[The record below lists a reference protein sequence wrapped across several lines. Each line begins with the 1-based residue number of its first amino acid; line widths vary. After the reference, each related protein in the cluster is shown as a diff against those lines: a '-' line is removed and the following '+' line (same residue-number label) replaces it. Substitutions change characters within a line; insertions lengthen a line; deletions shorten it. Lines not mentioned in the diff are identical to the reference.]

1 MLKQF
6 YDDILSGRI
15 TIKQSKDEQNEINEE
30 ISDLEDY
37 KPANRN
43 KIKEKSKVYENARNF
58 LDERKKIIEAFEKG
72 IFLMPEK
79 VLHKSQIEKQ
89 SEKQSENERKKYVD
103 RAVKEVYRVEEG
115 FVDRD
120 MFHKYFG
127 YKTSSAMFAKL
138 TKSNRENNI
147 SLVVSV
153 EENLNKLRKDRKNTS
168 DSFLIVSDSFC

>member
-1 MLKQF
+1 
-6 YDDILSGRI
+6 
-15 TIKQSKDEQNEINEE
+15 
-30 ISDLEDY
+30 
-37 KPANRN
+37 
-43 KIKEKSKVYENARNF
+43 
-58 LDERKKIIEAFEKG
+58 
-72 IFLMPEK
+72 MPEK
-79 VLHKSQIEKQ
+79 VLHKNQIEKQ

-127 YKTSSAMFAKL
+127 YKTPSAIFSKL

-168 DSFLIVSDSFC
+168 DSFLKLAIEKIEYAVERNIHLKEEGQ

>member
-1 MLKQF
+1 
-6 YDDILSGRI
+6 
-15 TIKQSKDEQNEINEE
+15 
-30 ISDLEDY
+30 
-37 KPANRN
+37 
-43 KIKEKSKVYENARNF
+43 
-58 LDERKKIIEAFEKG
+58 
-72 IFLMPEK
+72 MPEK
-79 VLHKSQIEKQ
+79 VLHKNQIEKQ

-127 YKTSSAMFAKL
+127 YKTPSAIFAKL

-168 DSFLIVSDSFC
+168 DSFLKLAIEKIEYAVERNIHLKEEGQ